1 MVNQLNGELK
11 IVGEIKG
18 GNKGYHIMSDDW
30 FDEYNYEV
38 VVHKDYLTDELNDIF
53 QNAEPILLKPWDPM
67 GALAK

>member
-1 MVNQLNGELK
+1 
-11 IVGEIKG
+11 
-18 GNKGYHIMSDDW
+18 MSDDW

-53 QNAEPILLKPWDPM
+53 QNAEPIPLKPWDPM